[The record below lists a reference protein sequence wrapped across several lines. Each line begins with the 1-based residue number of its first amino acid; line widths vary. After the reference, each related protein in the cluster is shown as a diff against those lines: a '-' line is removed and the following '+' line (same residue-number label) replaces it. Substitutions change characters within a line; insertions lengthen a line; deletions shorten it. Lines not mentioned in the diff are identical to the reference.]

1 MGRNSEM
8 TECCVLVDALTLV
21 VPRAVS
27 CEEACATRHQK
38 ARSGHMC
45 AEAVLPTQV
54 HMEYIW

>member
-1 MGRNSEM
+1 M

-38 ARSGHMC
+38 TRSGHMC

-54 HMEYIW
+54 HMEDIW